1 MINEVDEI
9 VFTLEQLRRELEDLG
24 ARGLRAVGPQ
34 RLSKLG
40 VIREELA
47 RVGAANVAGQLSTLI
62 RAIENDDR
70 GAAAALLRAQTSLRL
85 FERVLTLETA
95 AAQLQAIVSDLENH
109 STDSV
114 KDEGGDEQNEEDA

>member
-1 MINEVDEI
+1 MTNDVDEI

-34 RLSKLG
+34 RLAKLR
-40 VIREELA
+40 VIREELT
-47 RVGAANVAGQLSTLI
+47 RIGAAHVAGQLATLVQ
-62 RAIENDDR
+62 AIENDDR

-95 AAQLQAIVSDLENH
+95 AAQLQAIAS
-109 STDSV
+109 
-114 KDEGGDEQNEEDA
+114 EQNEEDA

>member
-1 MINEVDEI
+1 MTNDVDEI

-40 VIREELA
+40 VIREELE
-47 RVGAANVAGQLSTLI
+47 RIGAAHVAGQLSTLVK
-62 RAIENDDR
+62 AIENDDR
-70 GAAAALLRAQTSLRL
+70 GAAAALLRAQASLRL

-109 STDSV
+109 STDS
-114 KDEGGDEQNEEDA
+114 GGDEQDEEDV